1 MEEKVKQ
8 VDISEQLQ
16 KQEIFFFA
24 KMLKKAVIMDNN
36 QVTCQM
42 EEWTKQHVR
51 QPLNEKKNFRT
62 EVENIPMVDFVEQ
75 TAEIIDL
82 VKRMSAN
89 KVDEFQVRPNRD
101 CAEGELVVENYLGRN
116 NNLQTLRAESEP
128 IVHRGVCYSLRFS
141 QPS

>member
-1 MEEKVKQ
+1 
-8 VDISEQLQ
+8 
-16 KQEIFFFA
+16 
-24 KMLKKAVIMDNN
+24 
-36 QVTCQM
+36 
-42 EEWTKQHVR
+42 
-51 QPLNEKKNFRT
+51 
-62 EVENIPMVDFVEQ
+62 MVDFVEQ

-141 QPS
+141 